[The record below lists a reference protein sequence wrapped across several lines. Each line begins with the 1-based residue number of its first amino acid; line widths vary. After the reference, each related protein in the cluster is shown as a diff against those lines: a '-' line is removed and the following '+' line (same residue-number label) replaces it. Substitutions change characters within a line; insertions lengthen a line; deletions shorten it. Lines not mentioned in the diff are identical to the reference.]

1 MLRNSKFD
9 SENTLSKKQRNILTA
24 EFTLDTYGNEE
35 DSSSSERSIETT
47 NKDGRRQ
54 SIVSQYARKTIMSLI
69 GVSKV
74 HQHKLG
80 SDNMRQR
87 ELERIID
94 APFVIHPYSN
104 FRLIF
109 DAITTIVLILN
120 LIFVPIIMTYPKF
133 DSIYLMVRPDQVYPF
148 ISFILMFVSDI
159 WFTLDIMMNFRT
171 GYIEADTAILNVAK
185 IRKKY
190 IRGWFWFDLI
200 ATIPFD
206 QVAGVLT
213 QTDIYASSERMIRS
227 SGISVEARQEANIDI
242 IRYFKLIRLTKVAGL
257 LRLIRLTKLFRNFQ
271 DVNSNWINI
280 ESVKGIGK
288 IFSFILLLFV
298 WIHLA
303 GCFQFMIP
311 TLNPAYPYFKSWSV
325 ASGLNK
331 DTVSWSIQYT
341 KSLFRSLSHM
351 FCIGYGTM
359 APQCIDDLWM
369 MFFSILIGDL
379 LKAVF
384 IGVASSMMQMMDASR
399 RLYMEKLNT
408 VTEYMEFKKLPSYT
422 RGRLLEYYENRY
434 QGKMFDEEKVLA
446 TLNPILRRA
455 LVRHNRKDLVKKV
468 PFFDDCP
475 SHFID
480 EILNVMRLEMYLKN
494 DKIIRQGTTG
504 QKMFF
509 IQSGICLIILG
520 NRIKR
525 KRKSLALRDGD
536 FFGEISLL
544 IPDTK
549 RTATVIA
556 RETTYVYS
564 LKHHDFSKILDSY
577 PTVKEKMELIAEER
591 LAETQKAECALTS
604 SDSEPDEDESKVFPW
619 PSYNTYETEEYES
632 FETPILTVNTESN
645 TSVPVFT
652 FNLETPSDEKVQH
665 TSESV

>member
-1 MLRNSKFD
+1 M
-9 SENTLSKKQRNILTA
+9 
-24 EFTLDTYGNEE
+24 
-35 DSSSSERSIETT
+35 
-47 NKDGRRQ
+47 
-54 SIVSQYARKTIMSLI
+54 
-69 GVSKV
+69 
-74 HQHKLG
+74 
-80 SDNMRQR
+80 
-87 ELERIID
+87 
-94 APFVIHPYSN
+94 
-104 FRLIF
+104 
-109 DAITTIVLILN
+109 
-120 LIFVPIIMTYPKF
+120 
-133 DSIYLMVRPDQVYPF
+133 
-148 ISFILMFVSDI
+148 
-159 WFTLDIMMNFRT
+159 DIMMNFRT
-171 GYIEADTAILNVAK
+171 GYIEADTAILN
-185 IRKKY
+185 
-190 IRGWFWFDLI
+190 G
-200 ATIPFD
+200 T
-206 QVAGVLT
+206 LT
-213 QTDIYASSERMIRS
+213 VCYR
-227 SGISVEARQEANIDI
+227 
-242 IRYFKLIRLTKVAGL
+242 
-257 LRLIRLTKLFRNFQ
+257 

-288 IFSFILLLFV
+288 IFSFMLLLVV

-303 GCFQFMIP
+303 GCFQFLIP
-311 TLNPAYPYFKSWSV
+311 TLNPAYPYFASWSV

-331 DTVSWSIQYT
+331 DTVAWSFQYT

-480 EILNVMRLEMYLKN
+480 EVLNVMRLEMYLKN
-494 DKIIRQGTTG
+494 DKIIRQGTSG

-520 NRIKR
+520 NKIKR
-525 KRKSLALRDGD
+525 KRKSLAIKDGD

-556 RETTYVYS
+556 RETTYIYS
-564 LKHHDFSKILDSY
+564 LKHKDFSKILDSY
-577 PTVKEKMELIAEER
+577 PTVKEKMEQIAEER
-591 LAETQKAECALTS
+591 LAETQKMESALEST
-604 SDSEPDEDESKVFPW
+604 DSEPIEDESKVFPW
-619 PSYNTYETEEYES
+619 PSYETGEPEEYES
-632 FETPILTVNTESN
+632 FETPILTIDQPESN
-645 TSVPVFT
+645 TSVPMFT
-652 FNLETPSDEKVQH
+652 FNLETPSDEKLQEH